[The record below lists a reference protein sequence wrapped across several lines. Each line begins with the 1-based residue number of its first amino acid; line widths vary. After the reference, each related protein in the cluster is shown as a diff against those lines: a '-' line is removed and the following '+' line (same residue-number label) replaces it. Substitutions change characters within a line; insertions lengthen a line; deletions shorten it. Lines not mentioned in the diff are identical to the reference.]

1 MKIEELNA
9 GRKIDYE
16 LRGTKLDF
24 ADSTLVMNLAKYQKD
39 DTVTATITANAQGN
53 LAVDSDN
60 GKYYVAQVEIPGTE
74 YEEVEVEGPAESGT
88 MTAAEQD
95 ADTAAQ
101 AEDSTEDAETTEPQ
115 THIER
120 KAKPLD
126 TDKVILRLWSI
137 EDFESIL

>member
-1 MKIEELNA
+1 MKIEELNT
-9 GRKIDYE
+9 GRKIEYE

-24 ADSTLVMNLAKYQKD
+24 ADSTLVMNLAKYQKE

-60 GKYYVAQVEIPGTE
+60 GLYYVAQVEIPGYE
-74 YEEVEVEGPAESGT
+74 YEEVEVEGPAQSDA
-88 MTAAEQD
+88 MAAAVEETDPQTD
-95 ADTAAQ
+95 AAQ
-101 AEDSTEDAETTEPQ
+101 TEETATV

-120 KAKPLD
+120 HVLPLD
-126 TDKVILRLWSI
+126 TEKVILRLWSI

>member
-1 MKIEELNA
+1 MKIVELNA

-74 YEEVEVEGPAESGT
+74 YEEVEVEGPAESDT
-88 MTAAEQD
+88 MTAAEQETD
-95 ADTAAQ
+95 AQ
-101 AEDSTEDAETTEPQ
+101 AEGAEITEPQ

>member
-24 ADSTLVMNLAKYQKD
+24 ADSTLVMNLAKYQKE

-60 GKYYVAQVEIPGTE
+60 GLYYVAQVEIPGYE
-74 YEEVEVEGPAESGT
+74 YEEVEVEGPAQNDT
-88 MTAAEQD
+88 MAAAVEETDPQTD
-95 ADTAAQ
+95 AAQ
-101 AEDSTEDAETTEPQ
+101 TEETATV

-120 KAKPLD
+120 RVLPLD
-126 TDKVILRLWSI
+126 TEKVILRLWSI

>member
-1 MKIEELNA
+1 MKIEELNT
-9 GRKIDYE
+9 GRKIEYE

-24 ADSTLVMNLAKYQKD
+24 ADSTLVMNLAKYQKE

-60 GKYYVAQVEIPGTE
+60 GLYYVAQVEIPGYE
-74 YEEVEVEGPAESGT
+74 YEEVEVEGPAQSDA
-88 MTAAEQD
+88 MAAAVEETDPQTD
-95 ADTAAQ
+95 AAQ
-101 AEDSTEDAETTEPQ
+101 TEKTATI

-120 KAKPLD
+120 RVLPLD
-126 TDKVILRLWSI
+126 TEKVILRLWSI

>member
-1 MKIEELNA
+1 MKIEELNT
-9 GRKIDYE
+9 GRKIEYE

-24 ADSTLVMNLAKYQKD
+24 ADSTLVMNLAKYQKE

-60 GKYYVAQVEIPGTE
+60 GLYYVAQVEIPGYE
-74 YEEVEVEGPAESGT
+74 YEEVEVEGPAQNDT
-88 MTAAEQD
+88 VAAAVEETDPQTD
-95 ADTAAQ
+95 AAQ
-101 AEDSTEDAETTEPQ
+101 TEETATV

-120 KAKPLD
+120 RVLPLD
-126 TDKVILRLWSI
+126 TEKVILRLWSI

>member
-1 MKIEELNA
+1 MKIVELNA

-74 YEEVEVEGPAESGT
+74 YEEVEVEGPAESDT
-88 MTAAEQD
+88 MTAAEQETD
-95 ADTAAQ
+95 AAAQ
-101 AEDSTEDAETTEPQ
+101 AEDAETEPQ

>member
-1 MKIEELNA
+1 MKIVELNA
-9 GRKIDYE
+9 GRKIEYE

-74 YEEVEVEGPAESGT
+74 YEEVEVEGPAESDT
-88 MTAAEQD
+88 MTTAEQETD
-95 ADTAAQ
+95 AQ
-101 AEDSTEDAETTEPQ
+101 AEEAETAEPQ

>member
-1 MKIEELNA
+1 MKIVELNA

-74 YEEVEVEGPAESGT
+74 YEEVEVEGPAESDT
-88 MTAAEQD
+88 MAAAEQETD
-95 ADTAAQ
+95 AQ
-101 AEDSTEDAETTEPQ
+101 AEETETTEPQ

>member
-1 MKIEELNA
+1 MKIENLNE
-9 GRKIDYE
+9 GRKIEYE

-39 DTVTATITANAQGN
+39 DTVTATITADAQGN
-53 LAVDSDN
+53 LAVNSND
-60 GKYYVAQVEIPGTE
+60 GLYYVAQVEIPGIE
-74 YEEVEVEGPAESGT
+74 YEEVEVEGPAENTT
-88 MTAAEQD
+88 MTAAAE
-95 ADTAAQ
+95 DTEPAAQ
-101 AEDSTEDAETTEPQ
+101 SDDAETAAASE

>member
-1 MKIEELNA
+1 MKIVELNA

-74 YEEVEVEGPAESGT
+74 YEEVEVEGPAESDT
-88 MTAAEQD
+88 MTTAEQETD
-95 ADTAAQ
+95 AQ
-101 AEDSTEDAETTEPQ
+101 AEGDETAEPQ

-120 KAKPLD
+120 KEKPLD

>member
-1 MKIEELNA
+1 MKIVELNA

-74 YEEVEVEGPAESGT
+74 YEEVEVEGPAESDT
-88 MTAAEQD
+88 MTTAEQETD
-95 ADTAAQ
+95 AQ
-101 AEDSTEDAETTEPQ
+101 AEGAETAEPQ
-115 THIER
+115 TYIER

>member
-1 MKIEELNA
+1 MKIEELNT

-24 ADSTLVMNLAKYQKD
+24 ADSTLVMNLAKYQKE

-60 GKYYVAQVEIPGTE
+60 GLYYVAQVEIPGYE
-74 YEEVEVEGPAESGT
+74 YEEVEVEGPAQNDT
-88 MTAAEQD
+88 MAAAVEETDPQTD
-95 ADTAAQ
+95 AAQ
-101 AEDSTEDAETTEPQ
+101 TEETATV

-120 KAKPLD
+120 RVLPLD
-126 TDKVILRLWSI
+126 TEKVILRLWSI

>member
-1 MKIEELNA
+1 MKIEELNT
-9 GRKIDYE
+9 GRKIEYE

-24 ADSTLVMNLAKYQKD
+24 ADSTLVMNLAKYQKE

-60 GKYYVAQVEIPGTE
+60 GLYYVAQVEIPGYE
-74 YEEVEVEGPAESGT
+74 YEEVEVEGPAQSDA
-88 MTAAEQD
+88 MAAAVEETDPQTD
-95 ADTAAQ
+95 AAQ
-101 AEDSTEDAETTEPQ
+101 TGETTPV

-120 KAKPLD
+120 RTLPLD
-126 TDKVILRLWSI
+126 TEKVILRLWSI